1 METIDFLCELSLL
14 FVSVVSP
21 MDTQPSHPPPTTSE
35 PTLEL
40 DSKSDPEP
48 SPKTAGQNPS
58 DYRLRCEVLS
68 YHHKFA
74 QIAFQGKNH
83 VFHLPS
89 EEDVVITAGMIIS
102 NHVQQKM
109 MNNAIPS
116 VIFLVNSKPQAHKQ
130 AAALQKLMP
139 KANISCYTGTEQDK
153 LSDEWQIPDI
163 TKVVVCTA
171 CKLNGEFE
179 DSLIN
184 FYNITLL
191 IVDECHLA
199 CKVTSLARI
208 MHKSVKEKLFA
219 RPTRMP
225 QVLGI
230 TAAKG
235 AGANTTNLKEMSG
248 HLLTVCGAMNAM
260 AGIRTHCVM
269 KNMPDL
275 APPPT
280 ASSPQFRVEEFKC
293 HDSREAFVACVS
305 TEMSRLE
312 HAVGLTCP
320 YERWSQEYTSLL
332 QHVKSEAGSRVDL
345 SQKDK
350 LSILELLQCYS
361 RVLTTRNELSYED
374 AINVLQNF
382 QISDKVGSG
391 STKQLLSHSLEQL
404 KVQLAQLPRLT
415 DPTVKIVTE
424 SLRERFHRNPNAKGI
439 LFTCRRRIAFAVSN
453 HVSKALVEYQ
463 LRPQVIT
470 VHDGKAVKKVLT
482 EHETAI
488 ESFREGKSRL
498 LVISMAMDGIIDV
511 PASHFVMRVHHA
523 EAETC
528 EMNDYHLTTIFSN
541 TMKTYAE
548 FTSCEQ
554 DDLMR
559 EAVKYFPTSEQLPD
573 ALYNKQQQIIVHA
586 DIKQFQIEP
595 KRHKKRK
602 SPAAERIKLKCKK
615 CLTFGCQASD
625 LFTVFVDGSRHFV
638 VPDDDF
644 KARMSTKQ
652 ISSEKDPKRFVKTH
666 AVFCG
671 NCSARWGS
679 VNFFPAKGF
688 ALPVLKSKHFLF
700 ELNGK
705 DYKLKMWSDAA
716 FYIPPMSACPGY
728 HIHSSDSTSESD

>member
-1 METIDFLCELSLL
+1 
-14 FVSVVSP
+14 
-21 MDTQPSHPPPTTSE
+21 MDTQPSQPPPTSSDPTMEQVSE
-35 PTLEL
+35 L
-40 DSKSDPEP
+40 DPEP
-48 SPKTAGQNPS
+48 SPKTEGQNAS

-74 QIAFQGKNH
+74 QIAFQGKNY

-89 EEDVVITAGMIIS
+89 EEDTVITAGMIIS

-109 MNNAIPS
+109 LNNGIAS
-116 VIFLVNSKPQAHKQ
+116 VIFLVNSKSQAHKQ
-130 AAALQKLMP
+130 ATALRKLMP

-179 DSLIN
+179 ESLIN

-225 QVLGI
+225 QVIGI

-235 AGANTTNLKEMSG
+235 AGANTTNLKEMAG
-248 HLLTVCGAMNAM
+248 HLLTVCGVINAM
-260 AGIRTHCVM
+260 GGIRTHCTM
-269 KNMPDL
+269 KNLPDL
-275 APPPT
+275 APLPT
-280 ASSPQFRVEEFKC
+280 ASPPQFRVEEFKC
-293 HDSREAFVACVS
+293 HDSKEAFVACVT

-312 HAVGLTCP
+312 HAVEFTCP
-320 YERWSQEYTSLL
+320 YERWSQEYNSLL
-332 QHVKSEAGSRVDL
+332 QHVKNETGSRVDP

-350 LSILELLQCYS
+350 MSIMELLQCYS
-361 RVLTTRNELSYED
+361 RVLTTRNELNYED

-382 QISDKVGSG
+382 QISDKAGNG
-391 STKQLLSHSLEQL
+391 STRQLLSHSLEQL
-404 KVQLAQLPRLT
+404 KVQLTQLPRLT
-415 DPTVKIVTE
+415 DPTVKIVTK
-424 SLRERFHRNPNAKGI
+424 SLHQQFHQNPNAKGI
-439 LFTCRRRIAFAVSN
+439 LFTCKRSIASAVSN
-453 HVSKALVEYQ
+453 HISKALVEYQ

-470 VHDGKAVKKVLT
+470 IHDGKAVKKVLA
-482 EHETAI
+482 EHKTSI
-488 ESFREGKSRL
+488 ENFREGKSRL

-511 PASHFVMRVHHA
+511 PPSHFVMRVHHA

-528 EMNDYHLTTIFSN
+528 EMYDYHLTTIFSN

-548 FTSCEQ
+548 FLSCEQ

-559 EAVKYFPTSEQLPD
+559 EAIKYFPTSAQLPE
-573 ALYNKQQQIIVHA
+573 AMYNKQQQIIVQA
-586 DIKQFQIEP
+586 DVKQFQIP
-595 KRHKKRK
+595 QKRHKKQK
-602 SPAAERIKLKCKK
+602 SPAAEHIRLKCKK
-615 CLTFGCQASD
+615 CLTFACQASD

-638 VPDDDF
+638 VPDEDF
-644 KARMSTKQ
+644 KVRMSSKPNP
-652 ISSEKDPKRFVKTH
+652 SEKDSKRFVKTH
-666 AVFCG
+666 MVFCG
-671 NCSARWGS
+671 NCNARWGS

-688 ALPVLKSKHFLF
+688 GLPVLKSKYFLF

-728 HIHSSDSTSESD
+728 HIHSSDSTSDSD